1 MRAVSPLQVLPL
13 HIVELILDYV
23 AGNSRLIFDDTSQG
37 SSEHG
42 ELLLPLMNACS
53 NFGAPGLERICR
65 VYELR
70 LSDIPGEYRDKHPS
84 WSRCL
89 RNAGAPT
96 HVRARELDITLSVL
110 DVCSGAAL
118 GVLSS
123 ELAIDCT
130 FPKARLLRF
139 MFYLPDEDIW
149 TDAATTLLDAD
160 SNISAFVRRIKCMAP
175 VANKVCISVAGR
187 HRHDKPHVR
196 QFDMLVA
203 QLSQL
208 VPDVGY
214 HFWYQLVTIDLQL
227 SGLTRLAYS
236 SLAFSDNGEVVIQ
249 LAQRNA
255 LTLQHFSIELQLDTI
270 ISSFIQNA
278 DGSYVQ
284 YPCLYTLRI
293 HGPKLPIATLRRVF
307 PGAVPF
313 PHLLRLSIGYMYPF
327 GDDTPFRGNAATLKS
342 LKLDPSPGMLSILYE
357 HKVFTPISHPKLQYV
372 SLGVISDF
380 EPSPFD
386 TDVEYMRFALS
397 IGPNAP
403 VRTVRDTLVGPRI
416 QSVIPVLREHSCI
429 QVLTFF
435 GLELNIWDVIALVKA
450 LPLLT
455 DLYTAA
461 SVLGPL
467 PNGMPKHKLPAY
479 VIENCAL
486 ASKRFRCWN
495 FFCNAESEIKGS
507 VRCVLLLALACP
519 DFDYAAVNLA
529 SRELFMAYMKKMIV
543 TDGFRPYKTRLRRLL
558 FGGCDNEILNVNI
571 LHARSAAFLASFRA
585 ARALQSA

>member
-1 MRAVSPLQVLPL
+1 MHAVSPLQVLPL

-278 DGSYVQ
+278 DGSYV
-284 YPCLYTLRI
+284 
-293 HGPKLPIATLRRVF
+293 
-307 PGAVPF
+307 
-313 PHLLRLSIGYMYPF
+313 
-327 GDDTPFRGNAATLKS
+327 
-342 LKLDPSPGMLSILYE
+342 
-357 HKVFTPISHPKLQYV
+357 
-372 SLGVISDF
+372 
-380 EPSPFD
+380 
-386 TDVEYMRFALS
+386 
-397 IGPNAP
+397 
-403 VRTVRDTLVGPRI
+403 
-416 QSVIPVLREHSCI
+416 
-429 QVLTFF
+429 
-435 GLELNIWDVIALVKA
+435 
-450 LPLLT
+450 
-455 DLYTAA
+455 
-461 SVLGPL
+461 
-467 PNGMPKHKLPAY
+467 
-479 VIENCAL
+479 
-486 ASKRFRCWN
+486 
-495 FFCNAESEIKGS
+495 
-507 VRCVLLLALACP
+507 
-519 DFDYAAVNLA
+519 
-529 SRELFMAYMKKMIV
+529 
-543 TDGFRPYKTRLRRLL
+543 
-558 FGGCDNEILNVNI
+558 
-571 LHARSAAFLASFRA
+571 
-585 ARALQSA
+585 